1 MGSSACWGRFLVRPQ
16 KRGAAGRQTRR
27 QGRGFKVMLKDDQG
41 WGSTE
46 PRMTHLFA
54 EERPLELGFE
64 GQKVAGRPV
73 EKPENAKTRGGEG
86 IACLGSLAPPGGSPL
101 WPRRMGSQGGRH
113 CKRSLVQRPGD
124 YLKGGRTQSKGR
136 KRGTEFKCIGLHNPT
151 LLVHKVSGTWQ
162 HCRKR
167 SYPGGRGLCS

>member
-1 MGSSACWGRFLVRPQ
+1 
-16 KRGAAGRQTRR
+16 
-27 QGRGFKVMLKDDQG
+27 MLKDDQG

-113 CKRSLVQRPGD
+113 CRRSLVQRPGD
-124 YLKGGRTQSKGR
+124 YLKGAL
-136 KRGTEFKCIGLHNPT
+136 GLALGSPIFP
-151 LLVHKVSGTWQ
+151 SGGEGKLGVALESLQGPRNLT
-162 HCRKR
+162 
-167 SYPGGRGLCS
+167 